1 MRSIAPPLVVAAP
14 TGARIRT
21 RLRLGARDEQVLRA
35 VGEQLGQLAGW
46 DIAVRCRLGH
56 RPDQRADRK
65 RALTAQ
71 ASSRW
76 AGAITRTSNDQWQ
89 RGWRNLLDARAGL
102 RRACRTIGSRLAVRA
117 GGRHGRVRGMPA
129 RPSGCQAVPPAAA

>member
-1 MRSIAPPLVVAAP
+1 MRSIAPPFVVAAP

-46 DIAVRCRLGH
+46 DMAVRCRLGH

-76 AGAITRTSNDQWQ
+76 AGRSP
-89 RGWRNLLDARAGL
+89 GPP
-102 RRACRTIGSRLAVRA
+102 TISGSVDGATCS
-117 GGRHGRVRGMPA
+117 MPG
-129 RPSGCQAVPPAAA
+129 PG